1 MQCKQRPLLVIAGS
15 VLALSRE
22 VALLSVKVISCD
34 LFKKYS
40 EIRGQPIGIG
50 RIVIVRVPV
59 RVDIAE
65 VRRVVV
71 IS

>member
-22 VALLSVKVISCD
+22 VVLLSVKVISCD
-34 LFKKYS
+34 LLKYS
-40 EIRGQPIGIG
+40 EIRGEPVGIG
-50 RIVIVRVPV
+50 RIVVVRVPV

>member
-1 MQCKQRPLLVIAGS
+1 MQAAPVARYRRFGFGIKPGSSSPFREGHILRPV
-15 VLALSRE
+15 
-22 VALLSVKVISCD
+22 
-34 LFKKYS
+34 KKYS
-40 EIRGQPIGIG
+40 EIRGEPIGIG
-50 RIVIVRVPV
+50 SIVVVRVPV